1 MIVEA
6 AEISNIALD
15 DPVDDEI
22 ASYLDLANPRCFFLF
37 AGAGSGKTRSLVKA
51 LNYVKT
57 NYGHELSLRGQRV
70 GVITYTNAACEEIK
84 RRIDFSSLFHVATI
98 HSFAWELIKGF
109 HHDIRDWLRKNL
121 EDDIEELKAQEA
133 KGRAGTKASITRL
146 AQIESKS
153 KRLARLGEFKSFSY
167 NPNGENREAN
177 SLNHAEVIAVCSAF
191 IAEKPLMRWI
201 LVGRFPF
208 LLIDESQDTNRH
220 LVDALFV
227 PAQEHSDRFALAL
240 IGDVMQRI
248 YADGKE
254 RIEDELPDN
263 WAKPSKKLNHRC
275 PKRVVTLI
283 NKLRSEV
290 DTHDQEPRSDAIEGH
305 VRLFIRPTGAADR
318 KTVERE
324 IRARMAKITQDA
336 AWDDI
341 KSCKVLTLE
350 HHMSSKRLG
359 FENVFAPLYE
369 IDAWRTGLLDGTLPA
384 TRFFA
389 QSVLSLVEAAKRD
402 DKFAVSRIVRQS
414 SPLISAPALKAADDA
429 GALLKQAQ
437 AGVDALIGLWEGGEP
452 SCGDVLR
459 TVAEHQLFVIPDVL
473 LPVVEVLQAERA
485 KLEEA
490 TPQDKADHKAD
501 DESDDPLT
509 PEMSALLSM
518 MKAPFGEIDIYRQYV
533 SGLASF
539 DTHQGVKGLEFER
552 VMVIMDDSEA
562 RGFMFG
568 YAKLLG
574 EKAPTTTDL
583 KNMQEGKD
591 TSIDR
596 TRRLLYVT
604 CSRAERS
611 LALVAYAE
619 NPDAVKAHVVNAG
632 WFLKEEIDIEP
643 ADQETS
649 QT

>member
-1 MIVEA
+1 MIAEA
-6 AEISNIALD
+6 AELSNIALD

-22 ASYLDLANPRCFFLF
+22 ASYLDLASPRCFFLF
-37 AGAGSGKTRSLVKA
+37 AGAGSGKTRSLIKA
-51 LNYVKT
+51 LNHVKAT
-57 NYGHELSLRGQRV
+57 CGRELSMRGHRV

-84 RRIDFSSLFHVATI
+84 RRIDFSPLFYVATI

-109 HHDIRDWLRKNL
+109 HHDIREWLRKSLVN
-121 EDDIEELKAQEA
+121 DIKELKVQEE

-153 KRLARLGEFKSFSY
+153 KRLERLGEIKSFTY
-167 NPNGENREAN
+167 NPNGENREPN
-177 SLNHAEVIAVCSAF
+177 SLNHAEVIAICSAF

-227 PAQEHSDRFALAL
+227 PAHEHSDRFALGL

-254 RIEDELPDN
+254 RIEVELPEN

-275 PKRVVTLI
+275 PKRIVALI
-283 NKLRSEV
+283 NKIRSEV
-290 DTHDQEPRSDAIEGH
+290 DNKHEQEARSDAIEGH
-305 VRLFIRPTGAADR
+305 VRLFIRPSGAPSR
-318 KTVERE
+318 KAVEDE
-324 IRARMAKITQDA
+324 IRARMAAVTEDA
-336 AWDDI
+336 AWDEID
-341 KSCKVLTLE
+341 KCKVLTLE
-350 HHMSSKRLG
+350 HHMSAKRLG
-359 FENVFAPLYE
+359 FENVFAPLYKIE
-369 IDAWRTGLLDGTLPA
+369 SWRTGLLDGMLPA
-384 TRFFA
+384 VRFFT
-389 QSVLSLVEAAKRD
+389 QSILPLIEASRRGD
-402 DKFAVSRIVRQS
+402 RFAVSRIVRQS
-414 SPLISAPALKAADDA
+414 SPLVTASALRAAEDA

-437 AGVDALIGLWEGGEP
+437 SGVDALMALWEDGDP
-452 SCGDVLR
+452 VCGDVLR
-459 TVAEHQLFVIPDVL
+459 SAAEHQLFVIPDVL
-473 LPVVEVLQAERA
+473 LPVVQVLEAQNAEAEEIAAQAEA
-485 KLEEA
+485 GVKAGDEA
-490 TPQDKADHKAD
+490 
-501 DESDDPLT
+501 DDPLM
-509 PEMSALLSM
+509 PEMDALLSM
-518 MKAPFGEIDIYRQYV
+518 MKAPFAEIDIYRRYV

-574 EKAPTTTDL
+574 EKAASATDL
-583 KNMQEGKD
+583 KNMEEGKD

-611 LALVAYAE
+611 LALVTYSE
-619 NPDAVKAHVVNAG
+619 NPDAVKAHVIRNG
-632 WFLKEEIDIEP
+632 WFSEDEVDIG
-643 ADQETS
+643 
-649 QT
+649 

>member
-1 MIVEA
+1 MTAAA
-6 AEISNIALD
+6 AELSNIALD

-22 ASYLDLANPRCFFLF
+22 ASYLDLTSPRCFFLF

-51 LNYVKT
+51 LNHVKAT
-57 NYGHELSLRGQRV
+57 YGQELSLRGQRV

-84 RRIDFSSLFHVATI
+84 RRIDFSPLFHVATI

-109 HHDIRDWLRKNL
+109 HHDIREWLRESL
-121 EDDIEELKAQEA
+121 VADIEELKVLEE

-153 KRLARLGEFKSFSY
+153 KRLDRLGEIKSFTY
-167 NPNGENREAN
+167 NPNGENRERN
-177 SLNHAEVIAVCSAF
+177 SLNHSEVIAICSSF
-191 IAEKPLMRWI
+191 IARKPLMRWI
-201 LVGRFPF
+201 LVGHFPF

-227 PAQEHSDRFALAL
+227 PAQEHSDRFALGL

-254 RIEDELPDN
+254 RIEDELPEN

-283 NKLRSEV
+283 NKIRSEV
-290 DTHDQEPRSDAIEGH
+290 DTHAQEARSDAIEGH
-305 VRLFIRPTGAADR
+305 VRLFIRPSGVIDR
-318 KTVERE
+318 KVVEDE
-324 IRARMAKITQDA
+324 IRARMTAVTEDA
-336 AWDDI
+336 AWGDI
-341 KSCKVLTLE
+341 DTCKVLTLE
-350 HHMSSKRLG
+350 HHMSAKRLG

-369 IDAWRTGLLDGTLPA
+369 IDSWRTGLLDGTLPA
-384 TRFFA
+384 TRFFT
-389 QSVLSLVEAAKRD
+389 QSILPLIEASRRG

-414 SPLISAPALKAADDA
+414 SPLVTALALKAAEDA
-429 GALLKQAQ
+429 GELLKQAQ
-437 AGVDALIGLWEGGEP
+437 FGVDALMALWEHGDP
-452 SCGDVLR
+452 VCGDVLR

-473 LPVVEVLQAERA
+473 LPVVKLLPTESAKAE
-485 KLEEA
+485 EIVTHTEA
-490 TPQDKADHKAD
+490 DDEAS

-509 PEMSALLSM
+509 PEMGALLSM
-518 MKAPFGEIDIYRQYV
+518 MNASFAEIDIYRRYV

-574 EKAPTTTDL
+574 EKAPTATDM
-583 KNMQEGKD
+583 KNMEEGKD

-611 LALVAYAE
+611 LALVAYSD
-619 NPDAVKAHVVNAG
+619 NPAAVKAHVINNG
-632 WFLKEEIDIEP
+632 WFSEEEIDLVSSAP
-643 ADQETS
+643 AHLA
-649 QT
+649 